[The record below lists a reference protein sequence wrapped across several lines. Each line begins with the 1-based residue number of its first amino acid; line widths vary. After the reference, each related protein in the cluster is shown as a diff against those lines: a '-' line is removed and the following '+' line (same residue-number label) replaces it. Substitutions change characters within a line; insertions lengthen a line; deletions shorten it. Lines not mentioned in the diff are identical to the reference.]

1 MVKCLML
8 FIVFNFFSKIE
19 FFFIYF
25 FDNVKFNSLLFLL
38 IGKVINFFCKDDL
51 FCYNV
56 DKSDM

>member
-1 MVKCLML
+1 M
-8 FIVFNFFSKIE
+8 
-19 FFFIYF
+19 YF

-38 IGKVINFFCKDDL
+38 IGKVINFFFKDDL